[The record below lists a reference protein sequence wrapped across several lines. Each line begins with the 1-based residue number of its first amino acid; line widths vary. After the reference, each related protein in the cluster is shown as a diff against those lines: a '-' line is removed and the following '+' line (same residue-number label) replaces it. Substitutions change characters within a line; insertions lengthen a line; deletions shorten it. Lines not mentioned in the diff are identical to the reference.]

1 MGQDLAP
8 AGPTPHR
15 PDYVLLGVV
24 IAFLAFGL
32 VMVLTSSMVI
42 AYNNFGTQFY
52 YLGRQGLWAVLGLV
66 AMVIAWRLDFRRLGP
81 LALWL
86 LVGCIIALIAVLL
99 FAESINGAQ
108 RWLVLGPF
116 SFQPSELT
124 KLGIILY
131 MAYWLATKGEQ
142 VKSLAYQFVPFVII
156 IATIVMLLLKQPDL
170 GSAFVIV
177 ATAVAIFFAAGMHL
191 GQLLLFLTSGIVG
204 LYAAITMSSYRMERF
219 ITFFDPWSDPSD
231 SSYHI
236 SQVLKALGAGG
247 VTGTGLGVGRGKFNY
262 LPFPHTDSILAVIGE
277 ELGLIGT
284 CGVLLAFGLFAYR
297 GLQIAW
303 DSPDTF
309 SRLLATGIT
318 CNIVFQALV
327 SIGVTTSSLPYTG
340 LTLPFISFGGSS
352 LLVTLASTGLLL
364 NISRYTVSY
373 EHYSLARGGVWR
385 GQRGTPL
392 SGAGG
397 GDGPLPRST

>member
-1 MGQDLAP
+1 MDQDLAP
-8 AGPTPHR
+8 AERTSHR
-15 PDYVLLGVV
+15 PDYVLLG
-24 IAFLAFGL
+24 IAIALLAFGL
-32 VMVLTSSMVI
+32 VMVLTSSMVT
-42 AYNNFGTQFY
+42 AYNEHGTQFY
-52 YLGRQGLWAVLGLV
+52 YLGRQGIWAVLGLT
-66 AMVIAWRLDFRRLGP
+66 AMVVAWRLDHRRLGRF
-81 LALWL
+81 ALWL
-86 LVGCIIALIAVLL
+86 LLGCIVALIAVLL
-99 FAESINGAQ
+99 FAESINGAK
-108 RWLVLGPF
+108 RWLVIGPF

-124 KLGIILY
+124 KLGITFY
-131 MAYWLATKGEQ
+131 MAYWLATKEEQ

-156 IATIVMLLLKQPDL
+156 IATIVLLLLRQPDL

-191 GQLLLFLTSGIVG
+191 GQLLLFLISGIVG
-204 LYAAITMSSYRMERF
+204 LYAAITMSPYRMERF
-219 ITFFDPWSDPSD
+219 VTFLDPWGDPSA

-236 SQVLKALGAGG
+236 GQVLKSLGAGG
-247 VTGTGLGVGRGKFNY
+247 ITGTGLGVGRGKFNY

-284 CGVLLAFGLFAYR
+284 CCVLLAFGLFAYR

-303 DSPDTF
+303 ESPDTF

-352 LLVTLASTGLLL
+352 LLVTLASTGMLL
-364 NISRYTVSY
+364 NISRYTVAHEY
-373 EHYSLARGGVWR
+373 DAPAPGGVRR
-385 GQRGTPL
+385 GQRGTPVP
-392 SGAGG
+392 GAGG
-397 GDGPLPRST
+397 GDGPLPHSA

>member
-1 MGQDLAP
+1 MNQDLDSAQP
-8 AGPTPHR
+8 VAHR
-15 PDYVLLGVV
+15 PDYVLLGVA
-24 IAFLAFGL
+24 IALLAFGL
-32 VMVLTSSMVI
+32 VMVLTSSMVT
-42 AYNNFGTQFY
+42 AYNDYGTQFY
-52 YLGRQGLWAVLGLV
+52 YLGRQGLWSVLGLL
-66 AMVIAWRLDFRRLGP
+66 AMVVTWRVDYRRLGP
-81 LALWL
+81 LSLWL

-108 RWLVLGPF
+108 RWLTIGPVNI
-116 SFQPSELT
+116 QPSELT
-124 KLGIILY
+124 KLGIIIY
-131 MAYWLATKGEQ
+131 MAYWLATKEEQ

-156 IATIVMLLLKQPDL
+156 IATIVVLLLKQPDL

-191 GQLLLFLTSGIVG
+191 GQLLLFIVSGMVG
-204 LYAAITMSSYRMERF
+204 LYAAITVSSYRMERLV
-219 ITFFDPWSDPSD
+219 TFLDPWSDPSD

-236 SQVLKALGAGG
+236 GQILKSLGAGG
-247 VTGTGLGVGRGKFNY
+247 ITGTGLGVGRGKFNY

-284 CGVLLAFGLFAYR
+284 CGVLLAFALLAYH
-297 GLQIAW
+297 GLQVAW
-303 DSPDTF
+303 ESPDTF

-318 CNIVFQALV
+318 CGIVFQALV

-364 NISRYTVSY
+364 NISRHTVSY
-373 EHYSLARGGVWR
+373 GHYSLARGGVWR
-385 GQRGTPL
+385 RQRGTPV

-397 GDGPLPRST
+397 GNGPLPRST

>member
-1 MGQDLAP
+1 MNQDLAP
-8 AGPTPHR
+8 SGPIAHR
-15 PDYVLLGVV
+15 SDYVLLGIV
-24 IAFLAFGL
+24 IALLAFGL
-32 VMVLTSSMVI
+32 VMVLTSSMVT
-42 AYNNFGTQFY
+42 AYNNYGTQFY
-52 YLGRQGLWAVLGLV
+52 YLGRQGLWTVLGLV
-66 AMVIAWRLDFRRLGP
+66 AMVVTWRLDYRRLGP

-86 LVGCIIALIAVLL
+86 LVGCIVALIAVLL

-108 RWLVLGPF
+108 RWLALGPF

-124 KLGIILY
+124 KLGITIY
-131 MAYWLATKGEQ
+131 MAYWLATKEEQ

-156 IATIVMLLLKQPDL
+156 IATIVVLLLKQPDL
-170 GSAFVIV
+170 GSTFVIV
-177 ATAVAIFFAAGMHL
+177 ATAVAIFFTAGMHL
-191 GQLLLFLTSGIVG
+191 GQLLLFLVSGIVG
-204 LYAAITMSSYRMERF
+204 LYAAITVSPYRMERF
-219 ITFFDPWSDPSD
+219 VTFLDPWGDPSD

-236 SQVLKALGAGG
+236 GQVLKSLGAGG

-284 CGVLLAFGLFAYR
+284 CCVLLAFGLLAYR

-364 NISRYTVSY
+364 NISRYTVS
-373 EHYSLARGGVWR
+373 HGHDTLAGGGVWR
-385 GQRGTPL
+385 GQRGTPV
-392 SGAGG
+392 SGAGS
-397 GDGPLPRST
+397 GDGPLPDST

>member
-1 MGQDLAP
+1 MAP
-8 AGPTPHR
+8 
-15 PDYVLLGVV
+15 
-24 IAFLAFGL
+24 
-32 VMVLTSSMVI
+32 SSTI
-42 AYNNFGTQFY
+42 
-52 YLGRQGLWAVLGLV
+52 LGRQGAWSLLGLL
-66 AMVIAWRLDFRRLGP
+66 AMVVMWRVDYHRLGP
-81 LALWL
+81 LALWVL
-86 LVGCIIALIAVLL
+86 LVCILALIAVLL

-108 RWLVLGPF
+108 RWLMVGPF
-116 SFQPSELT
+116 SIQPSELT

-131 MAYWLATKGEQ
+131 MAYWLANKEEQ

-156 IATIVMLLLKQPDL
+156 IAAVCVLLLKQPDL

-191 GQLLLFLTSGIVG
+191 GQFLLFLVSGIGG
-204 LYAAITMSSYRMERF
+204 LYAAIAVSSYRMERF
-219 ITFFDPWSDPSD
+219 VTFLDPWSDPSD

-236 SQVLKALGAGG
+236 SQILKSLGAGG

-284 CGVLLAFGLFAYR
+284 CGVLLAFALLAYR
-297 GLQIAW
+297 GLQVAW
-303 DSPDTF
+303 ESPGTF

-318 CNIVFQALV
+318 CGIVFQALV

-373 EHYSLARGGVWR
+373 GHYSLAGGGVRR
-385 GQRGTPL
+385 GQRGAPV
-392 SGAGG
+392 SGAGSG
-397 GDGPLPRST
+397 NGPLPHST